1 MARGGAGILTMVE
14 LHKRKKIEVII
25 ETPARPLLI
34 DVLNRAGSPG
44 YTLIPAIGGRGLH
57 SAWDRNQLMDAANQ
71 VIIVTIVSEE
81 AAATIM
87 TEVGTL
93 LEDYRGVVTLSDVQ
107 VLRGGRF

>member
-1 MARGGAGILTMVE
+1 MVE
-14 LHKRKKIEVII
+14 LHRRKKIEVII

-44 YTLIPAIGGRGLH
+44 YTMIPAIGGRGLR

-71 VIIVTIVSEE
+71 VIIVTIVSAE
-81 AAATIM
+81 AAETIM
-87 TEVGTL
+87 AEVGKL
-93 LEDYRGVVTLSDVQ
+93 LEDYRGVVTVSDVE